1 MALLVDRAQ
10 PHEDTAGVPFM
21 GTPARL
27 PLTPWRLAAV
37 LQAPVLLC
45 FGLYR
50 GGNRYD
56 LHFEP
61 FADLATAPP
70 PRAARAQWLQ
80 QQVHAYAARLEH
92 HARRM
97 PFNWFNFYDFWSGHE
112 R

>member
-1 MALLVDRAQ
+1 MYERILIATDGSELATRGLA
-10 PHEDTAGVPFM
+10 HGLA
-21 GTPARL
+21 
-27 PLTPWRLAAV
+27 LAAA
-37 LQAPVLLC
+37 LHAPVLLC